1 VLHCFVDDLYDGQRM
16 SPEKLEAW
24 RALRERYGN
33 RDESRVDRGT
43 LLPRPPELSRSPEP
57 HGQGAAMRA
66 ATPMHSIGQTPI
78 ASNASALINRST
90 GQSRTVSTLTEPDS

>member
-1 VLHCFVDDLYDGQRM
+1 
-16 SPEKLEAW
+16 
-24 RALRERYGN
+24 
-33 RDESRVDRGT
+33 
-43 LLPRPPELSRSPEP
+43 
-57 HGQGAAMRA
+57 MRA